1 MTKSSLLRSDSE
13 RKFTPP
19 TEFPAEYVDGNGRK
33 VVILGRAP
41 VEAYPLIGY
50 TLHAEGRL
58 AEPDC
63 WEGGSAEPD
72 CWTEKGSMFTIEDAS
87 ESDLHDLPKRI
98 TTWHNV
104 YDNWVSS
111 QCSSRS
117 DADDIDNVLRDAL
130 VSVRLCVHR
139 IERDEDGGNP
149 EIFVE
154 EV

>member
-1 MTKSSLLRSDSE
+1 MSE

-19 TEFPAEYVDGNGRK
+19 TQFPAEYVTEEGQK

-41 VEAYPLIGY
+41 VGVYPLIGFILY
-50 TLHAEGRL
+50 AEGG
-58 AEPDC
+58 AAWPDC
-63 WEGGSAEPD
+63 SSPEGFTEDGQHHIDWPSPD
-72 CWTEKGSMFTIEDAS
+72 
-87 ESDLHDLPKRI
+87 DLHDIPKRI

-104 YDNWVSS
+104 YDDFVGY
-111 QCSSRS
+111 QCSSRGDVDEMHHS
-117 DADDIDNVLRDAL
+117 DTVEEY
-130 VSVRLCVHR
+130 VTEGRLCVYR